1 MKAFIYQHDAWP
13 DFVRND
19 ESLLSLLGKV
29 RNLQG
34 KLIGKME
41 ALGFELKKEAV
52 LETLTLEVIKTSEIE
67 GEILNPEQVR
77 SSVAKQLGLDIAGL
91 TDADKNVDGLVDMMF
106 DASRNFNK
114 HLSKQSLFDWHYA
127 LFPTGRSGM
136 YKIIVGN
143 WRDDSTGPMQVVS
156 GAMGKEKVYFQA
168 PDASDIEAEMKQFIN
183 WFNKKD
189 NTDPVIKAG
198 MAHLW
203 FVTLHPF
210 EDGNGRIARA
220 LTDMLL
226 ARSDGIPQRFYSMS
240 PQIRKKR
247 KAYYNILEES
257 QKGSLDITP
266 WLTWFLNCLSDALE
280 ESNQTLSRV
289 IFKHQFWV
297 KHASDIQNGR
307 QKLMLN
313 KLLENFEGKLTS
325 SKWAK
330 ITRCSADT
338 ALRDI
343 QDLINKQILR
353 KTDEGGRSTNYELVR
368 HGGSSLRFD

>member
-1 MKAFIYQHDAWP
+1 MKTFIYQHDAWP
-13 DFVRND
+13 DFVWD
-19 ESLLSLLGKV
+19 DKSLLSLLAKV

-34 KLIGKME
+34 KLVGKMG

-67 GEILNPEQVR
+67 GEILNPEQGR
-77 SSVAKQLGLDIAGL
+77 SSVAKRLGLDIAGL
-91 TDADKNVDGLVDMMF
+91 TDADRNVDGLVDMMF
-106 DASRNFNK
+106 DAAQNFNK
-114 HLSKQSLFDWHYA
+114 HLSKQRLFDWHYA

-156 GAMGKEKVYFQA
+156 GAMGKEKVHFQA
-168 PDASDIEAEMKQFIN
+168 PDAVHIESEMKQFLH
-183 WFNKKD
+183 WLNKAD
-189 NTDPVIKAG
+189 HADPVLKAG
-198 MAHLW
+198 IAHLW

-226 ARSDGIPQRFYSMS
+226 AKSDGMPQRFYSMS
-240 PQIRKKR
+240 SQIRKKR
-247 KAYYNILEES
+247 NAYYNILEKS
-257 QKGSLDITP
+257 QKGSLDISP
-266 WLTWFLNCLSDALE
+266 WLTWFLNCLSDALD

-289 IFKHQFWV
+289 VFKHQFWV
-297 KHASDIQNGR
+297 KHASDVQNDR
-307 QKLMLN
+307 QRLMLN
-313 KLLENFEGKLTS
+313 KLMDNFEGKLTS

-330 ITRCSADT
+330 ITSCSPDT

-353 KTDEGGRSTNYELVR
+353 KTGEGGRSTNYELVK
-368 HGGSSLRFD
+368 